1 MIHNK
6 TLINEIELLK
16 DQLLDL
22 WDNKQHTTFQYKN
35 LHNKLQN
42 KELELLNK
50 KTKNIEPVHNV
61 IGGNIKKSLITRIP
75 AYISNNPNNKYN
87 YFSLQNTDYKF
98 KINNY
103 NFNSLIKF
111 LTFYMFINLP
121 NKTTELKYFLKDLTC
136 IDNCSNNNLE
146 ILNDLYNNKELT
158 DEKNSLKILESLSEK
173 VHYELYTTNKYKA
186 NYNKLLEIGI
196 RERIMQ
202 NSDLIDKLIKTNNL
216 VLLDS
221 YDIQNKLG
229 NHLIKLRTELKKNT
243 NNFEL
248 KDNTET
254 KNIKLYK

>member
-1 MIHNK
+1 MINNK

-16 DQLLDL
+16 DKLLDL
-22 WDNKQHTTFQYKN
+22 WDKKKHTTIEYIN
-35 LHNKLQN
+35 LLNTLKN
-42 KELELLNK
+42 KERELRGRPLKDYNLN
-50 KTKNIEPVHNV
+50 I
-61 IGGNIKKSLITRIP
+61 IGGNKEIKKSLIKRTP
-75 AYISNNPNNKYN
+75 VYISNNSNNKYN
-87 YFSLQNTDYKF
+87 YFSLQNTNYKF

-103 NFNSLIKF
+103 EFNSLINF

-136 IDNCSNNNLE
+136 INNCSNNNLE
-146 ILNDLYNNKELT
+146 ILNDLYNNKELS

-229 NHLIKLRTELKKNT
+229 NHLIKLRTELKKNK
-243 NNFEL
+243 L